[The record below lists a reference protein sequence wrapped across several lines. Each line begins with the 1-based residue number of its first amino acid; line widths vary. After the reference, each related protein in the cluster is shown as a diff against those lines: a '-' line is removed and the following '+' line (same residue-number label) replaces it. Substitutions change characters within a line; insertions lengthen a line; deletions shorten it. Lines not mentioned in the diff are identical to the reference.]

1 MVFTKKMSIEY
12 AQIEMRKKIQTFHYK
27 NINYMQ
33 KTIVS
38 ENRDKNLQRI

>member
-27 NINYMQ
+27 NINMQ